1 MAHDT
6 ELRDVPPSE
15 ALQMYLAQKKQDC
28 SKNTVNSHASRL
40 SFFTEW
46 CDTEG
51 IEHLHELDGYDLQRY
66 RLDRFGGDDDYS
78 DYTIKGQLHTLR
90 VFIRYCE
97 SIEAVEQ
104 GLSEKVQVPGEVAG
118 TSQRGKVIEHD
129 RAIQILQY
137 LDKYEYATQTH
148 VCCHLM
154 WYCAIR
160 VGTVHSIDVGDLD
173 LDEGQIRIRHRP
185 SEDTRLKNGTEAER
199 VISIRPETVSLLSD
213 YIDTHRDEVKDE
225 HGRRPL
231 VTTKH
236 GRAARK
242 TIRNW
247 SYGATRPCLLSGD
260 CPHDTTPEECDAA
273 RNVNKAHACPD
284 AESTHAWRRGSISWH
299 LREGTSKTVV
309 GDRANVSTGV
319 LEKHYSTLSE
329 EEKAEVRREKFPEG

>member
-1 MAHDT
+1 MTRDND
-6 ELRDVPPSE
+6 LRDVPPDE
-15 ALQMYLAQKKQDC
+15 ALEMYLQQKEQDC
-28 SKNTVNSHASRL
+28 SQNTVNSHASRL
-40 SFFTEW
+40 SFFVDW
-46 CDTEG
+46 CDDEVDY
-51 IEHLHELDGYDLQRY
+51 LHELDGYDLQRY

-78 DYTIKGQLHTLR
+78 DYTLKGQLHTLR
-90 VFIRYCE
+90 VFVRYCE

-104 GLSEKVQVPGEVAG
+104 GLSEKVRVPSEVTG

-129 RAIQILQY
+129 RAMQILRY

-154 WYCAIR
+154 WYCSIR

-185 SEDTRLKNGTEAER
+185 GEDTRLKNGVEAER
-199 VISIRPETVSLLSD
+199 VIAIHPETVSLLSD
-213 YIDTHRDEVKDE
+213 YLDTHRDDVSDDY
-225 HGRRPL
+225 GREPL
-231 VTTKH
+231 ITTKH
-236 GRAARK
+236 GRAWRK

-260 CPHDTTPEECDAA
+260 CPHEREVDECDAA
-273 RNVNKAHACPD
+273 VNVNKAHDCPD

-309 GDRANVSTGV
+309 GDRANVSPDV
-319 LEKHYSTLSE
+319 LERHYSTLSE
-329 EEKAEVRREKFPEG
+329 EEKAEVRREKLPGG